1 MVAANCGEKQPMKK
15 HTIKKLAISKE
26 TVRKLEENR
35 LALAHGQVEGL
46 RPVQDWTG
54 DSKNVCCA

>member
-1 MVAANCGEKQPMKK
+1 MKK